1 MPRVKINQKKY
12 MIRDLSSWIV
22 GRMHAKGLRQEDVAK
37 WIGINQQ
44 SFSRRLRMSRDGVD
58 EFSFGELVILFKN
71 LDATDEDILR
81 LIKMKG

>member
-1 MPRVKINQKKY
+1 MPRVAINKKTY

-22 GRMHAKGLRQEDVAK
+22 GRMHAKGLRQTDVAQ

-44 SFSRRLRMSRDGVD
+44 SLSRRLKKAREGVD
-58 EFSFGELVILFKN
+58 EFSFWDLVILLKN

-81 LIKMKG
+81 LTKM